1 MSKLISTLIGVEK
14 KLIKVIA
21 MKETPSNMTV
31 YFLNLT
37 EPKAF
42 QLNMVKFTQQK
53 IDILAIYNTQEDRF
67 EEVTLL
73 FSKRY
78 LDHLMKQLTA
88 QIYSYLSN
96 AKAL

>member
-1 MSKLISTLIGVEK
+1 M
-14 KLIKVIA
+14 IKVIA

-53 IDILAIYNTQEDRF
+53 IDILATYNTEEDRF

-73 FSKRY
+73 FTKRY

-88 QIYSYLSN
+88 QIHPYHSN
-96 AKAL
+96 VKAL